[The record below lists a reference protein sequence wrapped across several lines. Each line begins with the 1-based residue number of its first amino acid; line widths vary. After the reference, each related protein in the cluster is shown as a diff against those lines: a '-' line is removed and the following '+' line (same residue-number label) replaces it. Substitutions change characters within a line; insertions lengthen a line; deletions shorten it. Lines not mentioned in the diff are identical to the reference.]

1 MADEFLCETA
11 EVRHFIRTVQAI
23 VAGTA
28 TVDAW
33 LTAIRPHFS
42 HLLADPTW
50 LPDAFRHIGDGGGM
64 GHGSA
69 NWLLYR
75 DTAGTLSLSALVLA
89 PGTAT
94 PVHDHLAWGLVG
106 LYAGAQEEE
115 VYAAAG
121 PVGPDAQHTA
131 LTLVATNQL
140 HQGAFYTLLP
150 PTGDIHRVV
159 TTGAEPSISLHLL
172 GNDVGC
178 VLRHRFD
185 PDSGAVAPFRSGYTN
200 HACEADNAGPV

>member
-1 MADEFLCETA
+1 MADEFLCATA

-23 VAGTA
+23 VGGTTA
-28 TVDAW
+28 VDAW
-33 LTAIRPHFS
+33 LAAIRPHFS
-42 HLLADPTW
+42 RLLADPTW
-50 LPDAFRHIGDGGGM
+50 LPAAFRHVGDGGGM
-64 GHGSA
+64 GQGIA

-75 DTAGTLSLSALVLA
+75 DTTGSLSLSALVLA
-89 PGTAT
+89 PDAAT

-106 LYAGAQEEE
+106 LYAGAQAEE

-131 LTLVATNQL
+131 LTLAATNHL

-159 TTGAEPSISLHLL
+159 TMGAAPNLRELYDTQTG
-172 GNDVGC
+172 
-178 VLRHRFD
+178 
-185 PDSGAVAPFRSGYTN
+185 
-200 HACEADNAGPV
+200 